1 LKSTG
6 IVRRVDRLGRLVLP
20 MELRTTLDI
29 RENDPLE
36 IFVED
41 STIILKKY
49 SPACIFCNHT
59 DDILVY
65 NGKNLCK
72 RCIEELFSRAGVRG

>member
-29 RENDPLE
+29 QENDSLE

-49 SPACIFCNHT
+49 CPACIFCSHT
-59 DDILVY
+59 EDILVY
-65 NGKNLCK
+65 NGKNICK
-72 RCIEELFSRAGVRG
+72 RCVAELLSRTEGRG